1 MINIDFQKLQNLIDS
16 GNVEEL
22 KLFILENDLEIRDG
36 KIFHKNLD
44 EVKQTIFSY
53 DQKQLVSK
61 NSLNSAYGSFLNP
74 GCRFYDKRVGQSTT
88 LSGRVI
94 VRHMASYINNCL
106 TGKFDYVGGRQP
118 WSLSG

>member
-74 GCRFYDKRVGQSTT
+74 Q
-88 LSGRVI
+88 
-94 VRHMASYINNCL
+94 
-106 TGKFDYVGGRQP
+106 
-118 WSLSG
+118 